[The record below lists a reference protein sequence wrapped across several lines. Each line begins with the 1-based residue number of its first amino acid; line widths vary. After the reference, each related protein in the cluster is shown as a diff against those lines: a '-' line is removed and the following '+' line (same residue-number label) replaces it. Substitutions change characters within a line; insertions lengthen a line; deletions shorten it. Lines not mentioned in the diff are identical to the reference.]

1 MNSETSYLFENT
13 SLSRERAI
21 ESRQMVIKR
30 ALDIL
35 FALVASVI
43 FLIPCLLIAFCIWLH
58 DRHNPIFAQERIGK
72 GAKPFTLYKFRSM
85 RIDAEKENHPALCH
99 ENDDRL
105 TPIGKFIREHHLD
118 ELPQLWNVLKGDM
131 SFVGYRPERSF
142 YIRQIYEK
150 NPAYEKL
157 FAIRPGLFSEATL
170 YNGYTDTIE
179 KMLTRLDM
187 DLDYLE
193 RQSIFLDLKI
203 ITNTALSIICGKKF

>member
-1 MNSETSYLFENT
+1 
-13 SLSRERAI
+13 
-21 ESRQMVIKR
+21 
-30 ALDIL
+30 
-35 FALVASVI
+35 
-43 FLIPCLLIAFCIWLH
+43 
-58 DRHNPIFAQERIGK
+58 
-72 GAKPFTLYKFRSM
+72 M